1 MEKPVANILVVQM
14 VVAVMVVKQESVVLV
29 VARTYVVLIQKT
41 AVHRNKILFNL
52 SL

>member
-29 VARTYVVLIQKT
+29 VARTDVVLIQKT
-41 AVHRNKILFNL
+41 AVHKNKFY
-52 SL
+52 

>member
-29 VARTYVVLIQKT
+29 VARMDVVTTQKT
-41 AVHRNKILFNL
+41 VVHKDKLIFDFL
-52 SL
+52 